1 MFSLKSCPQQGQ
13 HNTKSVFWDSFCEI
27 MIVARVK
34 VSSCAFAGGKSESS
48 YLVMKYSLEGRD
60 SS

>member
-27 MIVARVK
+27 IIVARGLIAKVK
-34 VSSCAFAGGKSESS
+34 VTF
-48 YLVMKYSLEGRD
+48 
-60 SS
+60 

>member
-13 HNTKSVFWDSFCEI
+13 QLNTKSVFWDSFCEI

-34 VSSCAFAGGKSESS
+34 VSSCAFAGEK
-48 YLVMKYSLEGRD
+48 VRAVI
-60 SS
+60 

>member
-34 VSSCAFAGGKSESS
+34 VSSCAFAGEK
-48 YLVMKYSLEGRD
+48 VRAVI
-60 SS
+60 